1 MSDHVVPVRV
11 YLAVFAALMVL
22 TVATVAVWRMDLGV
36 FATPVALGIA
46 ILKAVL
52 VILYFMHVKYND
64 RLTQVVAAS
73 GFFFLVIL
81 FGLTLVDY
89 AARGRANPE
98 TRPAGVLQIEDK

>member
-46 ILKAVL
+46 MLKAVL

-64 RLTQVVAAS
+64 KLTKLVAAS

-81 FGLTLVDY
+81 FGITILDY
-89 AARGRANPE
+89 WARGRLNPE
-98 TRPAGVLQIEDK
+98 TRLPGAVHLEDK

>member
-11 YLAVFAALMVL
+11 YLAVFTALMFL

-46 ILKAVL
+46 VLKAVL
-52 VILYFMHVKYND
+52 VILFFMHVKYNNK
-64 RLTQVVAAS
+64 LTQLVAAS

-81 FGLTLVDY
+81 FGITILDY
-89 AARGRANPE
+89 AARGRLNPE
-98 TRPAGVLQIEDK
+98 TRLPGAVHLEDR